1 MAFDSISNGIDSA
14 MNSISAG
21 AADAKGKL
29 DETAEEAAINTA
41 FAGMAPQWLIDRIQ
55 SDFRAIGIERP
66 DSLSSSGMGQLVA
79 QTATIGFI
87 LAAIISCL
95 INLLFYGW
103 RQYKLLTAFI
113 VIIVLGLSF
122 FYTKNIK
129 MLDSLI
135 RFVSTASVYIMILVV
150 LWTVLYVSFFK
161 GVVFLNPPGKK
172 APVTI
177 LEGLMYSFPFV
188 DMYAYFDESVK
199 SKMISVSKTIGLKSF
214 AMLEMG
220 WTALFLYIIGAILT
234 YTRPKWESFID
245 KIKESFMT
253 KEEVEEAE
261 PFIDK
266 TAVAE
271 ATDDVEQVT
280 LVNIQPVSLKQA
292 GYVGPA
298 EKGGEF
304 ETDRSMIEAT
314 RAGVRFFVLQI
325 DYLEK
330 SLGDG
335 FDPVKKPTLL
345 YRNDSG
351 TLISKNGAS
360 IADLAKQIST
370 YVFNKDFP
378 SHTDPLILYLH
389 FIRTPDVLANPDKYL
404 AYLNS
409 VGEALAPI
417 QPYIL
422 NKHDMT
428 DFTRQKAERIL
439 LYSPL
444 SKFNGKILLWTNAD
458 TSIFRNTG
466 KLSMSSVPLT
476 QDLDYMTC
484 MRVYLDDESDSFGIT
499 SMVYES
505 NAHAVIVPF
514 KRMNAMKRQ
523 RGEVNKEIQ
532 DFAMKGKTRFVIAM
546 PGQTEEV
553 KQRDIQRIMKE
564 LGVNTVPINLFGKMS
579 QEILP
584 QIKSWEG
591 NPLYKMKPV
600 MLQSSKTAV
609 EGYTLPPNK

>member
-1 MAFDSISNGIDSA
+1 
-14 MNSISAG
+14 
-21 AADAKGKL
+21 
-29 DETAEEAAINTA
+29 
-41 FAGMAPQWLIDRIQ
+41 
-55 SDFRAIGIERP
+55 
-66 DSLSSSGMGQLVA
+66 
-79 QTATIGFI
+79 
-87 LAAIISCL
+87 
-95 INLLFYGW
+95 
-103 RQYKLLTAFI
+103 
-113 VIIVLGLSF
+113 
-122 FYTKNIK
+122 
-129 MLDSLI
+129 
-135 RFVSTASVYIMILVV
+135 
-150 LWTVLYVSFFK
+150 
-161 GVVFLNPPGKK
+161 
-172 APVTI
+172 
-177 LEGLMYSFPFV
+177 
-188 DMYAYFDESVK
+188 
-199 SKMISVSKTIGLKSF
+199 
-214 AMLEMG
+214 
-220 WTALFLYIIGAILT
+220 
-234 YTRPKWESFID
+234 
-245 KIKESFMT
+245 MT

>member
-1 MAFDSISNGIDSA
+1 

>member
-1 MAFDSISNGIDSA
+1 MVFDSISNGIDSA